1 MFGGHFST
9 YPCYLILNR
18 NHKPAL
24 LGLRGQRL
32 LECVPHMDLA
42 VVNMGSE
49 VGTKLN
55 SGTAPSTA
63 RGHQVSTLLAGSAI
77 PTPRP
82 SQVKCLSL
90 KTKRS
95 LGPAQPICLHAAAQ
109 MRRWT
114 TFQDNIHE
122 EKLLVNPDVERLT
135 IHSSLW
141 SYLLSGLVFKGKI

>member
-1 MFGGHFST
+1 M
-9 YPCYLILNR
+9 PN
-18 NHKPAL
+18 
-24 LGLRGQRL
+24 
-32 LECVPHMDLA
+32 MDLA
-42 VVNMGSE
+42 MVNTGSE

-55 SGTAPSTA
+55 SGTATSTA

-77 PTPRP
+77 HTPRP

-114 TFQDNIHE
+114 IFRDNIHE
-122 EKLLVNPDVERLT
+122 EKLLVNTDVERLT

-141 SYLLSGLVFKGKI
+141 SYLMSGLLFKGKISSLIRNELSRKLQTNKGDKVTPKESSRTPAA